1 MFKFIRKILFI
12 FIITISVITGG
23 VVYLNH
29 RTQSNLNN
37 KFSTV
42 SNESLKKSSDDTNI
56 SHDSLKNVDL
66 KNTSTE
72 ISKEISSILS
82 NDDNYDIAIKCD
94 DIQALAYLDKNTKKF
109 SMVNLNSSKEY
120 DALYDKTDK
129 YINFDSKIDYS
140 IDELSSMKDEFISAD
155 LSNKYKIIKEIL
167 SNTDNN
173 LSESDLISIYFQSI
187 N

>member
-12 FIITISVITGG
+12 FIITISIITGG
-23 VVYLNH
+23 VMYLNH

-42 SNESLKKSSDDTNI
+42 SNENLKKSSNNDTA
-56 SHDSLKNVDL
+56 
-66 KNTSTE
+66 NTSTE
-72 ISKEISSILS
+72 ISKEISNILS
-82 NDDNYDIAIKCD
+82 NEDNYGIAIKCD
-94 DIQALAYLDKNTKKF
+94 DMQALAYLDKNTKKF

-120 DALYDKTDK
+120 DALYDKADK

-140 IDELSSMKDEFISAD
+140 IDELSSMKDEFMSAD

-173 LSESDLISIYFQSI
+173 ISESDLISVYFQFM

>member
-12 FIITISVITGG
+12 FIITISIITGG
-23 VVYLNH
+23 VMYLYH

-42 SNESLKKSSDDTNI
+42 SNENLKKSSNDDTE
-56 SHDSLKNVDL
+56 
-66 KNTSTE
+66 NTSTE
-72 ISKEISSILS
+72 ISKEISNILS
-82 NDDNYDIAIKCD
+82 NEDNYDIAIKCD

-120 DALYDKTDK
+120 DALYDKADK

-140 IDELSSMKDEFISAD
+140 IDELSSMKDEFMSAD
-155 LSNKYKIIKEIL
+155 LSNKYKMIKEIL

-173 LSESDLISIYFQSI
+173 ISESDLISIYFQSI

>member
-1 MFKFIRKILFI
+1 MFKFMRKILFI

-42 SNESLKKSSDDTNI
+42 SNENLKKSSNDDTE
-56 SHDSLKNVDL
+56 
-66 KNTSTE
+66 NTSTE
-72 ISKEISSILS
+72 ISKEISNILS
-82 NDDNYDIAIKCD
+82 NEDNYGIAIKCD

-120 DALYDKTDK
+120 DALYDKADK

-140 IDELSSMKDEFISAD
+140 IDELSSMKDEFMTAD
-155 LSNKYKIIKEIL
+155 LSNKYKIVKEIL

-173 LSESDLISIYFQSI
+173 ISESDLISIYFQSI

>member
-12 FIITISVITGG
+12 FIITISIITGG
-23 VVYLNH
+23 VMYLYH

-42 SNESLKKSSDDTNI
+42 SNENLKKSSNNDTA
-56 SHDSLKNVDL
+56 
-66 KNTSTE
+66 NTSTE
-72 ISKEISSILS
+72 ISKEISNILS
-82 NDDNYDIAIKCD
+82 NEDNYGIAIKCD
-94 DIQALAYLDKNTKKF
+94 DMQALAYLDKNTKKF

-120 DALYDKTDK
+120 DALYDKADK

-140 IDELSSMKDEFISAD
+140 IDELSSMKDEFMSAD
-155 LSNKYKIIKEIL
+155 LSNKYKMIKEIL

-173 LSESDLISIYFQSI
+173 ISESDLISIYFQSI

>member
-12 FIITISVITGG
+12 FIITISIITGG
-23 VVYLNH
+23 VMYLNH

-42 SNESLKKSSDDTNI
+42 SNENLKKSSNDDTE
-56 SHDSLKNVDL
+56 
-66 KNTSTE
+66 NTSTE
-72 ISKEISSILS
+72 ISKEISNILS
-82 NDDNYDIAIKCD
+82 NEDNYDIAIKCD
-94 DIQALAYLDKNTKKF
+94 DMQALAYLDKNTKKF

-120 DALYDKTDK
+120 DALYDKADK

-140 IDELSSMKDEFISAD
+140 IDELSSMKDEFMSAD

-173 LSESDLISIYFQSI
+173 ISESDLISIYFQSI

>member
-23 VVYLNH
+23 IVYLNH

-42 SNESLKKSSDDTNI
+42 SNENLKKSSNDDTE
-56 SHDSLKNVDL
+56 
-66 KNTSTE
+66 NTSTE
-72 ISKEISSILS
+72 ISKEISNILS
-82 NDDNYDIAIKCD
+82 NEDNYGIAIKCD
-94 DIQALAYLDKNTKKF
+94 DMQALAYLDKNTKKF
-109 SMVNLNSSKEY
+109 SMINLNSSNEY
-120 DALYDKTDK
+120 DALYNKADK

-140 IDELSSMKDEFISAD
+140 IDELSSMKDEFMSAD

-173 LSESDLISIYFQSI
+173 ISESDLISIYFQFV

>member
-12 FIITISVITGG
+12 FIITISIITGG
-23 VVYLNH
+23 VMYLYH

-42 SNESLKKSSDDTNI
+42 SNENLKKSSNNDTA
-56 SHDSLKNVDL
+56 
-66 KNTSTE
+66 NTSTE
-72 ISKEISSILS
+72 ISKEISNILS
-82 NDDNYDIAIKCD
+82 NEDNYDIAIKCD
-94 DIQALAYLDKNTKKF
+94 DMQALAYLDKNTKKF
-109 SMVNLNSSKEY
+109 SMVNLNSSEDY
-120 DALYDKTDK
+120 DALYDKADK

-173 LSESDLISIYFQSI
+173 ISESDLISIYFQSI

>member
-1 MFKFIRKILFI
+1 MFKFIRKILFV

-42 SNESLKKSSDDTNI
+42 SNENLKKSSNDDM
-56 SHDSLKNVDL
+56 

-72 ISKEISSILS
+72 ISKEISNILS
-82 NDDNYDIAIKCD
+82 NEDNYGIAIKCD
-94 DIQALAYLDKNTKKF
+94 DMQALAYLDKNTKKF

-120 DALYDKTDK
+120 DALYDKADK

-140 IDELSSMKDEFISAD
+140 IDELSSMKDEFMSAD

-173 LSESDLISIYFQSI
+173 ISESDLISIYFQSI

>member
-1 MFKFIRKILFI
+1 MFKFIRNILFI
-12 FIITISVITGG
+12 FIITISIITGG
-23 VVYLNH
+23 VMYLNH

-42 SNESLKKSSDDTNI
+42 SNENLKKSSN
-56 SHDSLKNVDL
+56 NDL
-66 KNTSTE
+66 ENTSTE
-72 ISKEISSILS
+72 ISKEISNILS
-82 NDDNYDIAIKCD
+82 NEDNYGIAIKCD
-94 DIQALAYLDKNTKKF
+94 DMQALAYLDKNTKKF

-120 DALYDKTDK
+120 DALYDKADK

-140 IDELSSMKDEFISAD
+140 IDELSSMKDEFMSAD
-155 LSNKYKIIKEIL
+155 LSNKYKMIKEIL

-173 LSESDLISIYFQSI
+173 ISESDLISIYFQFI

>member
-12 FIITISVITGG
+12 FIITISIITGG
-23 VVYLNH
+23 VMYLYH

-42 SNESLKKSSDDTNI
+42 SNENLKKSSNDDTE
-56 SHDSLKNVDL
+56 
-66 KNTSTE
+66 NTSTE
-72 ISKEISSILS
+72 ISKEISNILS
-82 NDDNYDIAIKCD
+82 NEDNYDIAIKCD
-94 DIQALAYLDKNTKKF
+94 DMQALAYLDKNTKKF

-120 DALYDKTDK
+120 DALYDKADK

-140 IDELSSMKDEFISAD
+140 IDELSSMKDEFMSAD

-173 LSESDLISIYFQSI
+173 ISESDLISIYFQSI

>member
-12 FIITISVITGG
+12 FIITISIITGG
-23 VVYLNH
+23 VMYLYH

-42 SNESLKKSSDDTNI
+42 SNENLKKSSNDDTE
-56 SHDSLKNVDL
+56 
-66 KNTSTE
+66 NTSTE
-72 ISKEISSILS
+72 ISKEISNILS
-82 NDDNYDIAIKCD
+82 NEDNYGIAIKCD
-94 DIQALAYLDKNTKKF
+94 DMQALAYLDKNTKKF

-120 DALYDKTDK
+120 DALYDKADK

>member
-23 VVYLNH
+23 VMYLNH

-42 SNESLKKSSDDTNI
+42 SNENLKKSSNDDME
-56 SHDSLKNVDL
+56 
-66 KNTSTE
+66 NTSTE
-72 ISKEISSILS
+72 ISKEISNILS
-82 NDDNYDIAIKCD
+82 NEDNYGIAIKCD
-94 DIQALAYLDKNTKKF
+94 DMQALAYLDKNTKKF

-120 DALYDKTDK
+120 DALYDKADK

-140 IDELSSMKDEFISAD
+140 IDELSSMKDEFIYAD

-173 LSESDLISIYFQSI
+173 ISESDLISIYFQSI

>member
-23 VVYLNH
+23 VMYLNH

-42 SNESLKKSSDDTNI
+42 SNENLNKSSNDNTE
-56 SHDSLKNVDL
+56 
-66 KNTSTE
+66 NTSTE
-72 ISKEISSILS
+72 ISKEISNILS
-82 NDDNYDIAIKCD
+82 NEDNYGIAIKCD
-94 DIQALAYLDKNTKKF
+94 DMQALAYLDKNTKKF
-109 SMVNLNSSKEY
+109 SMVNLNSANEY
-120 DALYDKTDK
+120 DALYDKADK

-140 IDELSSMKDEFISAD
+140 IDELSSMKDEFMAAD

>member
-12 FIITISVITGG
+12 FIITISIITGG
-23 VVYLNH
+23 VMYLYH

-42 SNESLKKSSDDTNI
+42 SNENLKKSSNNDTA
-56 SHDSLKNVDL
+56 
-66 KNTSTE
+66 NTSTE
-72 ISKEISSILS
+72 ISKEISNILS
-82 NDDNYDIAIKCD
+82 NEDNYDIAIKCD

-120 DALYDKTDK
+120 DALYDKADK

-140 IDELSSMKDEFISAD
+140 IDELSSMKDEFMSAD
-155 LSNKYKIIKEIL
+155 LSNKYKMIKEIL

-173 LSESDLISIYFQSI
+173 ISESDLISIYFQSI

>member
-23 VVYLNH
+23 VMYLNH

-42 SNESLKKSSDDTNI
+42 SNENLKKSSNDDME
-56 SHDSLKNVDL
+56 
-66 KNTSTE
+66 NTSTE
-72 ISKEISSILS
+72 ISKEISNILS
-82 NDDNYDIAIKCD
+82 NEDNYGIAIKCD
-94 DIQALAYLDKNTKKF
+94 DMQALAYLDKNTKKF
-109 SMVNLNSSKEY
+109 SMVNLNSPKEY
-120 DALYDKTDK
+120 DALYNKADK

-140 IDELSSMKDEFISAD
+140 IDELSSMKDEFMAAD

>member
-1 MFKFIRKILFI
+1 MFKFMRKILFV
-12 FIITISVITGG
+12 FIINISVITGG

-42 SNESLKKSSDDTNI
+42 SNENLKKSSNNDTA
-56 SHDSLKNVDL
+56 
-66 KNTSTE
+66 NTSTE
-72 ISKEISSILS
+72 ISKEISNILS
-82 NDDNYDIAIKCD
+82 NEDNYGIAIKCD

-120 DALYDKTDK
+120 DALYDKADK

-140 IDELSSMKDEFISAD
+140 IDELSRMKDEFMSAD
-155 LSNKYKIIKEIL
+155 LSNKYKMIKEIL

-173 LSESDLISIYFQSI
+173 ISESDLISIYFQSI

>member
-23 VVYLNH
+23 VMYLNH

-42 SNESLKKSSDDTNI
+42 SNENLNKSSNDNTE
-56 SHDSLKNVDL
+56 
-66 KNTSTE
+66 NTSTE
-72 ISKEISSILS
+72 ISKEISNILS
-82 NDDNYDIAIKCD
+82 NEDNYGIAIKCD
-94 DIQALAYLDKNTKKF
+94 DMQALAYLDKNTKKF

-120 DALYDKTDK
+120 DALYDKADK

-140 IDELSSMKDEFISAD
+140 IDELSSMKDEFMAAD

>member
-23 VVYLNH
+23 VMYLNH

-37 KFSTV
+37 KFSTA
-42 SNESLKKSSDDTNI
+42 SNENLKKSSNDDTA
-56 SHDSLKNVDL
+56 
-66 KNTSTE
+66 NTSTE
-72 ISKEISSILS
+72 ISKEISNILS
-82 NDDNYDIAIKCD
+82 NEDNYGIAIKCD
-94 DIQALAYLDKNTKKF
+94 DMQALAYLDKNTKKF

-120 DALYDKTDK
+120 DALYDKADK

-173 LSESDLISIYFQSI
+173 ISESDLISIYFQSI

>member
-1 MFKFIRKILFI
+1 MFKFIRNILFI

-42 SNESLKKSSDDTNI
+42 SNENLKKSSNDNM
-56 SHDSLKNVDL
+56 

-72 ISKEISSILS
+72 ISKEISNILS
-82 NDDNYDIAIKCD
+82 NEDNYGIAIKCD

-120 DALYDKTDK
+120 DALYDKADK

-140 IDELSSMKDEFISAD
+140 IDELSSMKDEFMAAD
-155 LSNKYKIIKEIL
+155 LSNKYKMIKEIL

-173 LSESDLISIYFQSI
+173 ISESDLISIYFQSI

>member
-12 FIITISVITGG
+12 FIITISIITGG
-23 VVYLNH
+23 VMYLNH

-42 SNESLKKSSDDTNI
+42 SNENLKKSSNDDTE
-56 SHDSLKNVDL
+56 
-66 KNTSTE
+66 NTSTE
-72 ISKEISSILS
+72 ISKEISNILS
-82 NDDNYDIAIKCD
+82 NEDNYGIAIKCD
-94 DIQALAYLDKNTKKF
+94 DMQALAYLDKNTKKF
-109 SMVNLNSSKEY
+109 SMVNLNSSEEY
-120 DALYDKTDK
+120 DALYDKADK

>member
-12 FIITISVITGG
+12 FIITISIITGG
-23 VVYLNH
+23 VMYLNH

-42 SNESLKKSSDDTNI
+42 SNENLKKSSNDDTE
-56 SHDSLKNVDL
+56 
-66 KNTSTE
+66 NTSTE
-72 ISKEISSILS
+72 ISKEISNILS
-82 NDDNYDIAIKCD
+82 NEDNYGIAIKCD
-94 DIQALAYLDKNTKKF
+94 DMQALAYLDKNTKKF
-109 SMVNLNSSKEY
+109 SMINLNSSNEY
-120 DALYDKTDK
+120 DALYNKADK

-140 IDELSSMKDEFISAD
+140 IDELSSMKDEFMSAD
-155 LSNKYKIIKEIL
+155 LSNKYKMIKEIL

-173 LSESDLISIYFQSI
+173 ISESDLISIYFQFV

>member
-23 VVYLNH
+23 VMYLNH

-42 SNESLKKSSDDTNI
+42 SNENLKKSSNDDTE
-56 SHDSLKNVDL
+56 
-66 KNTSTE
+66 NTSTE
-72 ISKEISSILS
+72 ISKEISNILS
-82 NDDNYDIAIKCD
+82 NEDNYDIAIKCD
-94 DIQALAYLDKNTKKF
+94 DMQALAYLDKNTKKF

-120 DALYDKTDK
+120 DALYDKADK

-173 LSESDLISIYFQSI
+173 ISESDLISIYFQSI

>member
-1 MFKFIRKILFI
+1 MFKFIRNILFI
-12 FIITISVITGG
+12 FIITISVIAGG
-23 VVYLNH
+23 VMYLNH

-42 SNESLKKSSDDTNI
+42 SNENLKKSSNDDTE
-56 SHDSLKNVDL
+56 
-66 KNTSTE
+66 NTSTE
-72 ISKEISSILS
+72 ISKEISNILS
-82 NDDNYDIAIKCD
+82 NEDNYGIAIKCD
-94 DIQALAYLDKNTKKF
+94 DMQALAYLDKNTKKF

-120 DALYDKTDK
+120 DALYDKADK

-140 IDELSSMKDEFISAD
+140 IDELSSMKDEFMSAD
-155 LSNKYKIIKEIL
+155 LSNKYKMIKEIL

-173 LSESDLISIYFQSI
+173 ISESDLISIYFQSI

>member
-23 VVYLNH
+23 VMYLNH

-42 SNESLKKSSDDTNI
+42 SNENLKKSSNDDTE
-56 SHDSLKNVDL
+56 
-66 KNTSTE
+66 NTSTE
-72 ISKEISSILS
+72 ISKEISNILS
-82 NDDNYDIAIKCD
+82 NEDNYGIAIKCD
-94 DIQALAYLDKNTKKF
+94 DMQALAYLDKNTKKF

-120 DALYDKTDK
+120 DALYDKADK

-173 LSESDLISIYFQSI
+173 ISESDLISIYFQSI

>member
-12 FIITISVITGG
+12 FIITISIITGG
-23 VVYLNH
+23 VMYLNH

-42 SNESLKKSSDDTNI
+42 SNENLKKSSNNDTA
-56 SHDSLKNVDL
+56 
-66 KNTSTE
+66 NTSTE
-72 ISKEISSILS
+72 ISKEISNILS
-82 NDDNYDIAIKCD
+82 NEDNYDIAIKCD

-120 DALYDKTDK
+120 DALYDKADK

-140 IDELSSMKDEFISAD
+140 IDELSSMKDEFMSAD
-155 LSNKYKIIKEIL
+155 LSNKYKMIKEIL

-173 LSESDLISIYFQSI
+173 ISESDLISIYFQSI

>member
-12 FIITISVITGG
+12 FIITISIITSG
-23 VVYLNH
+23 VMYLNH

-42 SNESLKKSSDDTNI
+42 SNENLKKSSNDNI
-56 SHDSLKNVDL
+56 E
-66 KNTSTE
+66 NTSTE
-72 ISKEISSILS
+72 ISKEISNILS
-82 NDDNYDIAIKCD
+82 NEDNYGIAIKCD
-94 DIQALAYLDKNTKKF
+94 DMQALAYLDKNTKKF

-120 DALYDKTDK
+120 DALYDKADK

-140 IDELSSMKDEFISAD
+140 IDELSSMKDEFMAAD

-173 LSESDLISIYFQSI
+173 ISESDLISIYFQSI